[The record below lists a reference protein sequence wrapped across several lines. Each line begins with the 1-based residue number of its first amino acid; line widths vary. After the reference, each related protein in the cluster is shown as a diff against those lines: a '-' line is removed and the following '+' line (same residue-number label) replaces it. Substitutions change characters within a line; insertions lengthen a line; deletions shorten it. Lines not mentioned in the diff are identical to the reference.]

1 MSKRSSDPIGT
12 LSAGNVVST
21 AVTLYKSNF
30 RDYFLQSL
38 KSVGWLFLG
47 LLGLGLPLGLGAVAV
62 SNSVLVVPTVLASLA
77 WLVLFGFCLGKSAVH
92 RAIISRLAY
101 QQLLNQPETVAESS
115 RQLAPKHW
123 KFMRLSLWLGLFL
136 TGIYLGCYVIFLILM
151 GAGLFLAIKLNNI
164 LGGLLFV
171 TFLLAGIALF
181 IWSMVRFYSYW
192 FVAELP
198 LAVEERIAP
207 LDSMGRSRKLS
218 SPFVWRIQLII
229 FLAFLVTLPLN
240 TLVNIPVTIFSGGP
254 INQLEQAAK
263 NPELMPAALTSYGI
277 LIVASTL
284 LGMLLELFLIP
295 FWQSIKSVVFFDLK
309 SRREGADLQ
318 MR

>member
-1 MSKRSSDPIGT
+1 MGKSSDPIGT

-30 RDYFLQSL
+30 RDYFFSSLQ
-38 KSVGWLFLG
+38 SVGWMLISLLG
-47 LLGLGLPLGLGAVAV
+47 LLLPIGLGIGAV
-62 SNSVLVVPTVLASLA
+62 SNSVLVAPTVLASVA
-77 WLVLFGFCLGKSAVH
+77 WLILCGFCLGKSAVN
-92 RAIISRLAY
+92 RAVISRLAY
-101 QQLLNQPETVAESS
+101 QQLVNQPETKAQALSH
-115 RQLAPKHW
+115 LAPKHW
-123 KFMRLSLWLGLFL
+123 QFMRLMLWLGLFL
-136 TGIYLGCYVIFLILM
+136 TGIYLGCYIVLLILL
-151 GAGLFLAIKLNNI
+151 GIGLFLAMQMNNI
-164 LGGLLFV
+164 VGGLLFV
-171 TFLLAGIALF
+171 TFLFAGIGLF

-207 LDSMGRSRKLS
+207 LDSMGRSRQLS
-218 SPFVWRIQLII
+218 APFVWRIQLII

-263 NPELMPAALTSYGI
+263 NPDLLPAALTSYGI
-277 LIVASTL
+277 LLGASTL
-284 LGMLLELFLIP
+284 LGMLLELFLVP
-295 FWQSIKSVVFFDLK
+295 FWQAIKSVVFFDLQ
-309 SRREGADLQ
+309 SRREGVDLQ

>member
-1 MSKRSSDPIGT
+1 MGKSSDPIGT

-30 RDYFLQSL
+30 RDYFFSSLQ
-38 KSVGWLFLG
+38 SVGWMLASFVG
-47 LLGLGLPLGLGAVAV
+47 LLLPIGLGVGAV
-62 SNSVLVVPTVLASLA
+62 SNSVLVAPTVLASVA
-77 WLVLFGFCLGKSAVH
+77 WLIFCGFCLGKSAVS
-92 RAIISRLAY
+92 RAVISRLAY
-101 QQLLNQPETVAESS
+101 QQLVNRPETKTQALAH
-115 RQLAPKHW
+115 LAPKHW
-123 KFMRLSLWLGLFL
+123 QFMRLMLWLGLFL
-136 TGIYLGCYVIFLILM
+136 TGIYLGCYIIFLILL
-151 GAGLFLAIKLNNI
+151 GIGLFLAMQMNNI
-164 LGGLLFV
+164 VGGLLFA
-171 TFLLAGIALF
+171 TFLFAGIGLF

-218 SPFVWRIQLII
+218 APFVWRIQLII

-254 INQLEQAAK
+254 VSQLEQAAK
-263 NPELMPAALTSYGI
+263 NPDLLPAALTSYGI
-277 LIVASTL
+277 LLAASTL

-295 FWQSIKSVVFFDLK
+295 FWQAIKSVVFFDLQ
-309 SRREGADLQ
+309 SRREGVDLQ